1 MEEIWKDIAGY
12 ENLYQ
17 VSNLGNVK
25 TVKQNKILKQ
35 HISVHGYLRCRMR
48 KNNKTKKFV
57 VHRLVAKAFI
67 PNPENKPC
75 VDHIDTNKQNNNVKN
90 LRWVTY
96 SENMKNPITIKAMNK
111 YKYKKVRCLENGEIF
126 NSIREASKKIGA
138 TLGALSAALRLSHKC
153 KGLTFKYFQE
163 NAIGNQIADNLS
175 KQARAKY
182 YALTKQK

>member
-1 MEEIWKDIAGY
+1 MEEVWKDIVGY

-35 HISVHGYLRCRMR
+35 HISAFGYLRCRMR
-48 KNNKTKKFV
+48 KNNKTKKIV

-96 SENMKNPITIKAMNK
+96 SENMKNPITIKAMNT
-111 YKYKKVRCLENGEIF
+111 YKYKKVCCLENGEIF
-126 NSIREASKKIGA
+126 NSISEASKKIGA
-138 TLGALSAALRLSHKC
+138 KPSALSAALRLNHKC
-153 KGLTFKYFQE
+153 KGFTFKYFQDK
-163 NAIGNQIADNLS
+163 AVGNQIADALAKQGRS
-175 KQARAKY
+175 KFYGK
-182 YALTKQK
+182 